1 MMNDSDKLL
10 LLRIIKTGEYSRI
23 LSFRTN
29 LDSIRLSN
37 SSYSLKQ
44 NPNSYKM
51 ASSIANILYPSEN
64 QKIKKNLGNLIAFEL
79 NHYKNNRER
88 EKVYEQLKTLSS
100 NLSAFPVQK
109 RLNKF
114 LTTFV
119 KASKELQNIV
129 VKEDNLDFLKT
140 LKILTFEVKKNAD
153 PE

>member
-1 MMNDSDKLL
+1 MINDSDKLL
-10 LLRIIKTGEYSRI
+10 LLRIIKTGDYSRI

-29 LDSIRLSN
+29 LDSIKLSN

-79 NHYKNNRER
+79 NHYKNTRER
-88 EKVYEQLKTLSS
+88 EKVYEQLKALSS

-129 VKEDNLDFLKT
+129 VKENNLDFLKT

-153 PE
+153 LE

>member
-10 LLRIIKTGEYSRI
+10 LLRIIKTGDYSRI

-29 LDSIRLSN
+29 LDSIRLST
-37 SSYSLKQ
+37 SSYVLKQ

-51 ASSIANILYPSEN
+51 ANSIANILYPSEN

-79 NHYKNNRER
+79 NYYKNTRER
-88 EKVYEQLKTLSS
+88 EKVYEQLKALSS

-119 KASKELQNIV
+119 KASKELQNII

>member
-10 LLRIIKTGEYSRI
+10 LLRIIKTGEYSKI

-37 SSYSLKQ
+37 SSYFLKQ

-88 EKVYEQLKTLSS
+88 EKVYEQLKALSS

-109 RLNKF
+109 RLNKL

-119 KASKELQNIV
+119 KASK
-129 VKEDNLDFLKT
+129 
-140 LKILTFEVKKNAD
+140 
-153 PE
+153 

>member
-1 MMNDSDKLL
+1 MNDSDKLL

-51 ASSIANILYPSEN
+51 ANSIANILYPSEN

-79 NHYKNNRER
+79 NYYKNTRER
-88 EKVYEQLKTLSS
+88 EKVYEQLKALSS

-129 VKEDNLDFLKT
+129 VKENNLDFLKT

>member
-1 MMNDSDKLL
+1 MINDSDKLL

-23 LSFRTN
+23 LSFKTN
-29 LDSIRLSN
+29 LDYLKSSHT
-37 SSYSLKQ
+37 SYSLKQ

-51 ASSIANILYPSEN
+51 AKSIANILYPSEN
-64 QKIKKNLGNLIAFEL
+64 EKIKKNLGNLIAFEL

-88 EKVYEQLKTLSS
+88 EKIYEQLKTLST
-100 NLSAFPVQK
+100 NLSAFPVNK
-109 RLNKF
+109 RLGKF

-119 KASKELQNIV
+119 KASKELQSVV

-140 LKILTFEVKKNAD
+140 LKTLTFEVKKNAN

>member
-10 LLRIIKTGEYSRI
+10 LLRIIKTGDYSRI

-29 LDSIRLSN
+29 LDSIRLST
-37 SSYSLKQ
+37 SSYVLKQ

-51 ASSIANILYPSEN
+51 ANSIANILYPSEN

-79 NHYKNNRER
+79 NYYKNTRER
-88 EKVYEQLKTLSS
+88 EKVYEQLKALSS

-109 RLNKF
+109 RLSKF

-129 VKEDNLDFLKT
+129 VKENNLDFLKT

-153 PE
+153 SA

>member
-1 MMNDSDKLL
+1 MILDSDKLL
-10 LLRIIKTGEYSRI
+10 LLRMIKTGNYSYI
-23 LSFRTN
+23 LSFKTN
-29 LDSIRLSN
+29 LDSLKLSN
-37 SSYSLKQ
+37 SSFSLKQ

-51 ASSIANILYPSEN
+51 ANSIANILYPSEN

-88 EKVYEQLKTLSS
+88 EKIYEQLKALST

-114 LTTFV
+114 LTSFV

-140 LKILTFEVKKNAD
+140 LKLLTFEVKKNAD

>member
-10 LLRIIKTGEYSRI
+10 LLRIIKTGDYSRI

-29 LDSIRLSN
+29 LDSIKLSN

-79 NHYKNNRER
+79 NHYKNTRER
-88 EKVYEQLKTLSS
+88 EKVYEQLKALSS

-129 VKEDNLDFLKT
+129 VKENNLDFLKT

-153 PE
+153 LE

>member
-10 LLRIIKTGEYSRI
+10 LLRIIKTGDYSRI

-29 LDSIRLSN
+29 LDSIRLST
-37 SSYSLKQ
+37 SSYVLKQ

-51 ASSIANILYPSEN
+51 ANSIANILYPSEN

-79 NHYKNNRER
+79 NHYKHNRER
-88 EKVYEQLKTLSS
+88 EKVYEQLKALSS

-119 KASKELQNIV
+119 KASKELQNII